1 MVTGSFCHVNCT
13 NSIKLGHISV
23 VPDSHEVWPLGKLLK
38 PSLTTLGT
46 PWWHMTSV
54 VILSNTLTCIYQ
66 SNCCKGAV
74 NKCAISKG
82 EKKTRGRPRY
92 TAFPSGKQRQKKFG
106 RGRPTASLI
115 ASVRTPVI
123 NTENRIPACDDQC
136 HCSGQNRSRR
146 T

>member
-82 EKKTRGRPRY
+82 EKNTGKTKVYR
-92 TAFPSGKQRQKKFG
+92 F
-106 RGRPTASLI
+106 
-115 ASVRTPVI
+115 SVREAAPEEVWART
-123 NTENRIPACDDQC
+123 A
-136 HCSGQNRSRR
+136 HCVLDCIGEDPGYQHGE
-146 T
+146 